1 MVLVERT
8 LLLDSAKDAK
18 FAFSQQALDQLI
30 LKTPEFL
37 VDGQFNAERFDQV
50 IRQLGYSR
58 LQFRQMLEQEML
70 IGQLRAGL
78 ANSGFVTDAQ
88 VQAFAA
94 LEKQTRDFATLT
106 LKADLDAVR
115 FSDDDIKAYYNA
127 QASEFMSPE
136 QVVLEYVELKKDA
149 FFDQVEVTD
158 EALQSAYQ
166 SEIANLAEQRRAAHI
181 LG

>member
-1 MVLVERT
+1 MLSLLDEKLLREAALNGLVERT

-88 VQAFAA
+88 VQAFCR
-94 LEKQTRDFATLT
+94 TG
-106 LKADLDAVR
+106 KAD
-115 FSDDDIKAYYNA
+115 
-127 QASEFMSPE
+127 
-136 QVVLEYVELKKDA
+136 
-149 FFDQVEVTD
+149 T
-158 EALQSAYQ
+158 
-166 SEIANLAEQRRAAHI
+166 
-181 LG
+181 